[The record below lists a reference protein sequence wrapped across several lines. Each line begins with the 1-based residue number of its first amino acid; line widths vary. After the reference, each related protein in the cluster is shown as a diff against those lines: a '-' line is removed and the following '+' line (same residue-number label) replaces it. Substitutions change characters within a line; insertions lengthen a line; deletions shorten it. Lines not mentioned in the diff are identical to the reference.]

1 MANYRHVATISLSC
15 CLILGCASH
24 SDFTALSS
32 KNVNLTGIELKKE
45 NSKGVSSGEDCQH
58 IISFIPTS
66 GPPAL
71 DEAIDRAL
79 EPMKGNLMLDAQVD
93 WVSFYIP
100 YIYGQTCWKVKGEVY
115 DSYE

>member
-1 MANYRHVATISLSC
+1 VNYRHLATIVLGC
-15 CLILGCASH
+15 CLTLGCTMH

-32 KNVNLTGIELKKE
+32 KNVNLTGIAIKKE
-45 NSKGVSSGEDCQH
+45 NSKGISSGKDCQH

-66 GPPAL
+66 GPPTL

-79 EPMKGNLMLDAQVD
+79 EPMRANLMLDAQVD

-100 YIYGQTCWKVKGEVY
+100 YVYGQTCWKVKGEVY